1 MAGIMARRRGAR
13 AAPVGPRT
21 ARDKSAVGDRGVGR
35 DPAEGGTCVWAG
47 GELSARRGTRL
58 GGGGDEHVA
67 AAGGDARG
75 GDAVDAG
82 GEVRGWE
89 RRRPERGPHPA
100 RRQ

>member
-35 DPAEGGTCVWAG
+35 DPAEGGTCVWAV

-58 GGGGDEHVA
+58 GGVEDEHVA
-67 AAGGDARG
+67 AAGGDALG
-75 GDAVDAG
+75 ADAVDAG
-82 GEVRGWE
+82 DELLGEDLPRLARG
-89 RRRPERGPHPA
+89 RSSPRS
-100 RRQ
+100 